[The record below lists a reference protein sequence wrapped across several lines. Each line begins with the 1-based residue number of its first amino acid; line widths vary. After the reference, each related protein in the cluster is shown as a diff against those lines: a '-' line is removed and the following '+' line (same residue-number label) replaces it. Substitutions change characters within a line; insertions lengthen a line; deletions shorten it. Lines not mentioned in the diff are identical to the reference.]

1 MAQMIDNEKERMV
14 EKLDRWLVPEDAEKD
29 HQMIRET
36 VRSFIEGDVQPQMNA
51 LEAHDY
57 ALMKKLYK
65 LAGELG
71 FSAIDVP
78 EVYGGMALDA
88 LSYLITMEALGEA
101 SGFGVSYNIHSGV
114 GLQPILYFGTEE
126 QIQTY
131 LPGLISGE
139 RIGAYALTEPEA
151 GSDALSARTRARLAE
166 DGLHYVINGEKQWI
180 SNAPIADVFIVFAH
194 VEGQGLTAFIVDRDL
209 PGVSVGTEENKM
221 GILASPTA
229 SLILEDV
236 SVPVHRILGPI
247 GQGHKVALSVLNPA
261 RHKIGLLGLG
271 QGKQALR
278 LATTY
283 ALARKQFGQPIAS
296 FPMIREKIAQMA
308 LLLMVAESVLYR
320 VGGHIHHDKHD
331 MSYDTSNGQGYD
343 RFLHHAYVLS
353 RRIAESAL
361 SKVLG
366 TEVQAFVVDEAVQI
380 HGGYGYMREYEVER
394 LYRDARIT
402 RIFEGT
408 NEINRQAAVRELVKK
423 RLQGD
428 RSWPSAKTAAWALAD
443 EGSTVGATSTHGDAT
458 EVDVHG
464 KSAWV
469 THVFGRQDRSHDLK
483 RQDALKRA
491 ERMLLWGTRMFWN
504 LIDPAVEKLGLRLL
518 ERQMDVRLI
527 ADWMLDLYAL
537 ESLLGRVA
545 KVTFSEERSEEK
557 AMKKHHVSALT
568 LPYSEALD
576 LFVHAVFWKMLK
588 HKYTLDRSLKEEVAK
603 MRARTQQQDAVQQTM
618 DPREAGS
625 SDLETVVWQDVTDL
639 NVPVL
644 QEVIAQYVL
653 DNIDT
658 LV

>member
-1 MAQMIDNEKERMV
+1 MAQMIDDKKERMA
-14 EKLDRWLVPEDAEKD
+14 EKLDRWLIPEDAEKD

-36 VRSFIEGDVQPQMNA
+36 VRNFIEGEVHPQLGA

-57 ALMKKLYK
+57 TLMKKLYK
-65 LAGELG
+65 YAGELG

-88 LSYLITMEALGEA
+88 LSFLITMEALGEA

-126 QIQTY
+126 QIHTY
-131 LPGLISGE
+131 IPGLINGE
-139 RIGAYALTEPEA
+139 QIGAYALTEPEA
-151 GSDALSARTRARLAE
+151 GSDALSARTRARLAD
-166 DGLHYVINGEKQWI
+166 DGMHYLIHGEKQWI
-180 SNAPIADVFIVFAH
+180 SNAPIADVFIVFAY
-194 VEGQGLTAFIVDRDL
+194 VEGKGLTAFIVDRDL
-209 PGVSVGTEENKM
+209 PGVSVGAEENKM

-236 SVPVHRILGPI
+236 KVSAHRMLGPI

-271 QGKQALR
+271 QAKQAFR
-278 LATTY
+278 LAVTY
-283 ALARKQFGQPIAS
+283 ALERKQFGHPIS
-296 FPMIREKIAQMA
+296 YFPMIREKIAQMA

-320 VGGHIHHDKHD
+320 VGGLIHRDKD
-331 MSYDTSNGQGYD
+331 ELSYEVSGGEEGD
-343 RFLHHAYVLS
+343 RFSHNVSVLS

-423 RLQGD
+423 RIQGD
-428 RSWPSAKTAAWALAD
+428 RAWPSSETAAWALAD
-443 EGSTVGATSTHGDAT
+443 APYADLTPSTQKDA
-458 EVDVHG
+458 VDVAE
-464 KSAWV
+464 KSTWASYM
-469 THVFGRQDRSHDLK
+469 FGIQDPFADVK
-483 RQDALKRA
+483 RQNALNRA

-504 LIDPAVEKLGLRLL
+504 LIDQAVEKLGLRLL

-527 ADWMLDLYAL
+527 ADWMIDLYAL
-537 ESLLGRVA
+537 ESLLGRVT
-545 KVTFSEERSEEK
+545 KVGGSEDRP
-557 AMKKHHVSALT
+557 MKKKHVSAMT
-568 LPYSEALD
+568 LPYCEALD

-588 HKYTLDRSLKEEVAK
+588 HKYTLERSLKDEVADTQA
-603 MRARTQQQDAVQQTM
+603 RAHQQGDVEQKDVDQKSKQH
-618 DPREAGS
+618 EARLH
-625 SDLETVVWQDVTDL
+625 DIEDMVWKAVTDL
-639 NVPVL
+639 DVPAL

-653 DNIDT
+653 DNIDA